1 MNNINQ
7 NLDIKNTLQT
17 TVFITPQMKQ
27 SLAILQMP
35 VLELEQEISNILEE
49 NPVLE
54 AVEDGS
60 DDFDELDDFDEFN
73 DNQDIEEKL
82 SDADQDNLNSQDNL
96 NNQDNLDNQDNLNNL
111 VDKVTGD
118 DWEEYIGYEKIDD
131 ISYKSNSD
139 DNTFDLEQVI
149 GAKESLYEHLM
160 YQLNIIVTDEK
171 EWSIGEYIIGN
182 LSDDGYFRIEI
193 DTACSELN
201 VENELFEK
209 VLSIIRTFTPSGI
222 ASSSLQECIITQIKD
237 MDCEEVYADFVY
249 ELLSDYSAELA
260 SFKYDEILK
269 GMSIERDTFDYLL
282 SLIKKTDPRPGLN
295 FSGSDT
301 KFVTPDVFIVP
312 NENNF
317 DIIVNDRGIPNI
329 RLNNYYIKMLQ
340 GNDLDSEA
348 KSYIKDKVKNAVWV
362 IESLQKRQ
370 KAIYKVVKAISDF
383 QGEFLAYG
391 ISSLKPLKLKDI
403 AEVTGLH
410 ESTVSR
416 VTSGK
421 YAMTR
426 HGLIELKSFF
436 SKSLESESGDM
447 SIGVIKQKIKELIDN
462 EDKTICL
469 SDQSIVEI
477 MEEKGIKIARR
488 TVAKYRDEMNIPT
501 MSQRRRLRR

>member
-7 NLDIKNTLQT
+7 NLDIKTSLQT

-35 VLELEQEISNILEE
+35 ILELEQEISAILEE

-54 AVEDGS
+54 VAEDGG
-60 DDFDELDDFDEFN
+60 DEFN
-73 DNQDIEEKL
+73 DIEDYDDIDNYESNTQDDEVIEKT
-82 SDADQDNLNSQDNL
+82 SDD
-96 NNQDNLDNQDNLNNL
+96 DNLNNL
-111 VDKVTGD
+111 VEKVTGD
-118 DWEEYIGYEKIDD
+118 DWDEYIGYEKLDD
-131 ISYKSNSD
+131 ISYKSNND
-139 DNTFDLEQVI
+139 ENNFDLEQVI

-160 YQLNIIVTDEK
+160 YQLNIVVTDETK
-171 EWSIGEYIIGN
+171 WKIGEYIIGN
-182 LSDDGYFRIEI
+182 LSEDGYFRV
-193 DTACSELN
+193 DFSQACEELN
-201 VENELFEK
+201 VSMELFEE
-209 VLSIIRTFTPSGI
+209 VLSIVKTFTPSGI
-222 ASSSLQECIITQIKD
+222 ASSTLRECIITQIKD
-237 MDCEEVYADFVY
+237 MKCDDVYVEFAS
-249 ELLSDYSAELA
+249 ELLRDYSTELA
-260 SFKYDEILK
+260 AFKYDDILK

-295 FSGSDT
+295 FTGGDT

-312 NENNF
+312 NEENF
-317 DIIVNDRGIPNI
+317 DIIVNDKGIPNI

-340 GNDLDSEA
+340 GTNLDSEA

-370 KAIYKVVKAISDF
+370 KAIYKVVKAIADYQGDF
-383 QGEFLAYG
+383 LQNG
-391 ISSLKPLKLKDI
+391 ITSLKPLKLKDI

-421 YAMTR
+421 YAMTK

-462 EDKTICL
+462 EDKETCL
-469 SDQSIVEI
+469 SDQRIVEI

>member
-7 NLDIKNTLQT
+7 NLDIKTSLQT

-35 VLELEQEISNILEE
+35 ILELEQEISAILEE

-54 AVEDGS
+54 VAEDGG
-60 DDFDELDDFDEFN
+60 DEFN
-73 DNQDIEEKL
+73 DIEDYDDIDNYESNTQDDEVIEKT
-82 SDADQDNLNSQDNL
+82 SDD
-96 NNQDNLDNQDNLNNL
+96 DNLNNL
-111 VDKVTGD
+111 VEKVTGD
-118 DWEEYIGYEKIDD
+118 DWDEYIGYEKLDD
-131 ISYKSNSD
+131 ISYKSNNDENS
-139 DNTFDLEQVI
+139 FDLEQVI

-160 YQLNIIVTDEK
+160 YQLNIVVTDETK
-171 EWSIGEYIIGN
+171 WKIGEYIIGN
-182 LSDDGYFRIEI
+182 LSEDGYFRV
-193 DTACSELN
+193 DFSQACEELN
-201 VENELFEK
+201 VSMELFEE
-209 VLSIIRTFTPSGI
+209 VLSIIKTFIPSGI
-222 ASSSLQECIITQIKD
+222 AASTLQECIITQIKD
-237 MDCEEVYADFVY
+237 MKCDDVYVEFAS
-249 ELLSDYSAELA
+249 ELLRDYSTELA
-260 SFKYDEILK
+260 AFKYDDILK

-295 FSGSDT
+295 FTGGDT

-312 NENNF
+312 NEENF
-317 DIIVNDRGIPNI
+317 DIIVNDKGIPNI

-340 GNDLDSEA
+340 GTNLDSEA

-370 KAIYKVVKAISDF
+370 KAIYKVVKAIADYQGDF
-383 QGEFLAYG
+383 LQNG
-391 ISSLKPLKLKDI
+391 ITSLKPLKLKDI

-421 YAMTR
+421 YAMTK

-462 EDKTICL
+462 EDKETCL
-469 SDQSIVEI
+469 SDQRIVEI

>member
-35 VLELEQEISNILEE
+35 IVELEQELSNILEE
-49 NPVLE
+49 NPILE
-54 AVEDGS
+54 VAEDGGS
-60 DDFDELDDFDEFN
+60 DDFDSLDDFDNSEN
-73 DNQDIEEKL
+73 SIEDNEDT
-82 SDADQDNLNSQDNL
+82 QDNEK
-96 NNQDNLDNQDNLNNL
+96 NLDNL
-111 VDKVTGD
+111 VEKVTGD
-118 DWEEYIGYEKIDD
+118 DWEEYIGYEKLDD
-131 ISYKSNSD
+131 ISYKSTND
-139 DNTFDLEQVI
+139 EKNFDLEQVI

-160 YQLNIIVTDEK
+160 YQLNVNIVDK
-171 EWSIGEYIIGN
+171 EERRIGEYIIGN
-182 LSDDGYFRIEI
+182 LSEDGYFRIDE
-193 DTACSELN
+193 DTACDELN
-201 VENELFEK
+201 VDKELFEK
-209 VLSIIRTFTPSGI
+209 VLDIIKTFTPSGI
-222 ASSSLQECIITQIKD
+222 ASSSLTECIITQIKD
-237 MDCEEVYADFVY
+237 MGCEEVYIDLVE
-249 ELLSDYSAELA
+249 ELLSGYSTELA
-260 SFKYDEILK
+260 AFKYDDILK

-282 SLIKKTDPRPGLN
+282 ELIKKTDPRPGLN

-312 NENNF
+312 NEENF
-317 DIIVNDRGIPNI
+317 DIIVNEKGIPNI

-340 GNDLDSEA
+340 GSNLDSEA

-370 KAIYKVVKAISDF
+370 KAIYKVVKAIAEF
-383 QGEFLAYG
+383 QGDFLQHG
-391 ISSLKPLKLKDI
+391 ISMLKPLKLKDI
-403 AEVTGLH
+403 AEATGLH

-421 YAMTR
+421 YAMTK

-436 SKSLESESGDM
+436 SKSLESQDGDM
-447 SIGVIKQKIKELIDN
+447 SIGVIKQKIKELIDE
-462 EDKTICL
+462 EDKTVCL
-469 SDQSIVEI
+469 SDQRIVEL